1 MMTSDYPNHRYNL
14 KHIQDIEHVLHQAL
28 TQFKRV
34 SVFRF
39 DVHYPNFHP
48 DDPTS
53 YRTQEFT
60 KKFLGSFTAKL
71 EHMTGQKAAFYYL
84 WCKEHHIEK
93 GTPLPHYHFAFILNG
108 NQFRNWGRYH
118 YQGPCLKACV
128 EQACLS
134 AMGLSSEYAP
144 NVLQYGSVKSI
155 CTYAGKDYQPRW
167 NDVLKMLSYLAKRTG
182 KIPGQRCWGKSTL

>member
-1 MMTSDYPNHRYNL
+1 MPQHYSSHRYNL
-14 KHIQDIEHVLHQAL
+14 NHIQDIESVLNQAL
-28 TQFKRV
+28 NLFKRV

-60 KKFLGSFTAKL
+60 KKFLGSLTSKL

-84 WCKEHHIEK
+84 WCKEHNIEK
-93 GTPLPHYHFAFILNG
+93 GTPLPHYHFALILNG
-108 NQFRNWGRYH
+108 NQFQSWGRYD
-118 YQGPCLKACV
+118 YQGPCLRICI

-134 AMGLSSEYAP
+134 AMGLPSEYAP
-144 NVLQYGSVKSI
+144 RVLQYGDTVNI
-155 CTYAGKDYQPRW
+155 CTYAGKDYQPQW
-167 NDVLKMLSYLAKRTG
+167 DEAVSMLSYLAKRDG
-182 KIPGQRCWGKSTL
+182 KIPGQRCWGKSALY